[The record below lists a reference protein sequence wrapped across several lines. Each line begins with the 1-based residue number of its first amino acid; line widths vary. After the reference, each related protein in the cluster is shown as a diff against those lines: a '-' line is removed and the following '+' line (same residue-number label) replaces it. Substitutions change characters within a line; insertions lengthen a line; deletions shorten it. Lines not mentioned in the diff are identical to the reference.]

1 MVVVEEFFVSYRD
14 ILKALQDE
22 KISFEEAKYKLIK
35 RKDKKSKQRLNHD
48 RELNRS
54 MKITPKIV
62 NNYGLVLLGGHLF
75 EELRLSE
82 WKAANPNPNEVSI
95 QVKASAISFTDTLCV
110 QGLYP
115 SHYPFVP
122 GFEVSGVIRQ
132 VGEHI
137 TDLHVGDEVIAFTGS
152 SMGGHAAYVTVP
164 QDYVV
169 RKPKDLSF
177 EDACSFPLAFA
188 TVYHSFARGKLS
200 HNDHILIQTATG
212 GCGLMALQLARLK
225 QCVCY
230 GTSSRE
236 DKLALL
242 KQWAL
247 PYVFNYKTC
256 NIDEEIQR
264 VSGHRGVDVVLNMLP
279 GEHIQQGL
287 NSLAKGGR
295 YLELSMHGLLTNE
308 PVSLSSL
315 RFNQSVQTINL
326 LGLLNKGDDGF
337 IGSVLAQ
344 MVSWIESG
352 DLVSTVSRIY
362 PLDQIGE
369 ALRYVSEGEHIG
381 KVVVSHTATEPMDC
395 RQRCIDNVLKQG
407 QMAALT
413 ATGGKSRVWGGT
425 GVNDKPS
432 PAVGIEER
440 LLEGIAVIGLSGQYP
455 KSKTLEQFWQTLAD
469 GVDCISEI
477 PADRWS
483 LEEYYSPIPEGGKT
497 YCKWMGVLEDM
508 DCFDPLFFAIS
519 PREAEVMD
527 PQQRLFLENAW
538 SCIEDAGINPKMLS
552 RSRCGVFV
560 GCGANDYSALMNSS
574 HSTSLELMKELG
586 NNSSI
591 LSARISY
598 FLNLKGPCLA
608 IDTACSSSLV
618 AIAESCNSLVLGT
631 SDLALAGG
639 VLLMPGP
646 SLHIGLSHGE
656 MLSVDGRCFTF
667 DQRANGFVP
676 GEGVGVV
683 LLKRMSDAV
692 RDGDPIRAVI
702 RGWGVNQ
709 DGRSN
714 GITAPSSK
722 AQSALEQEV
731 YQRFNIDPSSI
742 TLVEAH
748 GTGTKLGDPIEVEAL
763 AESFRVYTDKRH
775 YCALGSVK
783 SNIGHLGVGAGIA
796 GVTKVLL
803 SLQHRMLPPTIHC
816 EDVNPQI
823 ALEGSPFYINTE
835 LKPWQSGDSIPRRA
849 GVSSFGFSGT
859 NAHLVL
865 EEYLPHSTGTI
876 ESFAAN
882 HASTVII
889 PLSAKS
895 HNSLY
900 TYAQTL
906 LIFLKRSQVTDAKKI
921 TIDHMECRLLDLAYT
936 LQVGREAM
944 DKRISFIVNTKQAL
958 VEKLNAF
965 LEKEKTIT
973 DCYHYLFDSDK
984 PSTEIFRLDEDD
996 KVLINSW
1003 ISQSQYHKLAEAW
1016 SQGLD
1021 IDWTLLYTHS
1031 STPRRISLPTYPFAR
1046 DRYWLPEK
1054 PRYNAANHP
1063 VSNHQT
1069 TTQNHSRFAIDTD
1082 HDVVAEI
1089 MQKTHQQE
1097 LEQWLLKLLF
1107 VQLQH
1112 MGLFQHRVFETATA
1126 LRQSAGIVDKYDRWW
1141 HECLSVLQ
1149 DAGYLEWKD
1158 DSVAAAQAL
1167 ESESQEAWWS
1177 RWNTEYKH
1185 YQNDPEKKTL
1195 AILIN
1200 DCLQALP
1207 GVLSG
1212 EQLITDIIF
1221 PNGSMEKMEGL
1232 YKNNRIAD
1240 YCNQCVGDLLV
1251 QFIEARLS
1259 RDANAR
1265 IRIIEIGA
1273 GTGGTTAIVLPM
1285 LQAYQDHIDTYCYT
1299 DVSKAFLMHGQE
1311 HYGEQYPYLS
1321 YCLCNIEQDLV
1332 AQGISV
1338 GDYDIAIA
1346 ANVLHAT
1353 RNIHE
1358 TVSHVR
1364 QALAA
1369 NGLLILNEFSQK
1381 SVFSSVIFGLIDGW
1395 ALSEDTGLRIPGSP
1409 GLYPKQW
1416 QAVLE
1421 ASGFGDVEFPL
1432 HDARELGQQIILATN
1447 AHANVASDLATSV
1460 IDHAPKRL
1468 PSAEVSMDERV
1479 SHDAMMKA
1487 SVKQLLVEQL
1497 SQSLKLDMNEIHPD
1511 ESFADYGVDSITGA
1525 SFIQQLNDTLTLT
1538 LKTVCLFDHSSVNR
1552 LTAYLLSDYGDD
1564 IAQWLATAPALV
1576 DHPQSVVSQ
1585 VLPERSPAST
1595 QAKPLPS
1602 VPPSLSMESP
1612 VQQESIAIIGMSGRF
1627 AASENLEAFWQQLA
1641 QGVDLVEPA
1650 SRWGPQAETYYG
1662 SFLKDMD
1669 QFDPLFFNL
1678 SGVEASYMDPQQR
1691 CFLEESWNALENAG
1705 YVGDGIEGKRCGI
1718 YAGCVS
1724 GDYAQLLGDQPP
1736 PQAFWGNASSIIPAR
1751 IAYYLN
1757 LQGPA
1762 TAVDT
1767 ACSSSL
1773 VAVHLACQ
1781 ALHLDEMEMALAGGV
1796 SLYPTPSLYESLRG
1810 ADMLS
1815 SRGRCHSFDACAD
1828 GIVIGEGVGVVV
1840 LKRLSAAL
1848 ADGDHIHG
1856 VIRGSGINQDGRS
1869 NGITAPS
1876 AQSQERLERWVY
1888 DRFDVNPEHIQMVE
1902 AHGTGTVLGD
1912 PIECEAL
1919 TRAFRHYTDKEQYCA
1934 IGSVKTNMG
1943 HGTMVA
1949 GMAGLFKVVLSMQHR
1964 QIPPSLH
1971 FTQGN
1976 PNIDFD
1982 RSPFYVNTE
1991 LRDWSVGEGETRC
2004 ATVSA
2009 FGFSGTNA
2017 HAVIEEAPP
2026 VVRQHEEQPGYLVV
2040 LSAHSDDQ
2048 LRQQVENLCGYCE
2061 HHPELDVGNLSY
2073 TLLLGRQHWSH
2084 RLAGVACDLE
2094 DLRRSLDQW
2103 LGQGKAPRVYV
2114 SALAEGEPRLQVSL
2128 QHVGNECI
2136 RACSESC
2143 SANHYVDALSTVGD
2157 LYVQGYPL
2165 EYGVLFAQG
2174 YGRIPLPTYP
2184 FARQR
2189 CWVPQTISHSTVDA
2203 ISQHAFLHPLLHRN
2217 TSDFSCQ
2224 RFSSTFNGSEF
2235 FLTDHLILGKKILP
2249 GAAYFEMVRE
2259 AIKQACGFLDNSEV
2273 VIQLNDIVWTKVI
2286 AVDDDIKEV
2295 HIDLFVENG
2304 SESCLT
2310 HEFDRQN
2317 ISLNYEVYT
2326 QNSEG
2331 NGRQNKKIIH
2341 NHGMVT
2347 LSSLNTTEVVDL
2359 DELRSHINQASLNA
2373 EQCYL
2378 AFESIG
2384 VQYGDRHRCIDTV
2397 YIGEHQV
2404 LAKLSMPEIAGDL
2417 DKCFVLHPGMVDSAL
2432 QATLGI
2438 TSDIN
2443 DIMLADRQADYI
2455 LTPKSTLP
2463 FALEKLEIIG
2473 KCTDSMWVWIRNSLS
2488 TDQKSPRSAVND
2500 IQHLDIDLLDAQGK
2514 VCVRMRGF
2522 LSRVLPN
2529 NVNSLAEE
2537 PFTALNNSSTL
2548 LFHPVWRSQTLSS
2561 GNNLPND
2568 ARHLVLLYDL
2578 NMTNVEI
2585 EDVEFIDLH
2594 SKHLD
2599 LQDRYCDIALQVFEI
2614 VKDVMI
2620 DKSVQPVLIQLLVPN
2635 DGEQGVFTSLLALLK
2650 VARSENPKVITQL
2663 IQVQSPQTSQNL
2675 LRIITENSHD
2685 ITHAEIRYHLD
2696 QRECLV
2702 WEAVPNL
2709 QKPYST
2715 PWKSNSVYLITGGTG
2730 GIASQFV
2737 KAIAVSTTKSVLILV
2752 GRSPLNDEKKSYLLE
2767 LESLGTIIKY
2777 YQTDVSQQDQVKA
2790 LIKEIV
2796 QQYGQLNGVLHCA
2809 GIVNDNFILKK
2820 TSTEYKEVLL
2830 SKVSG
2835 TVNLDQAT
2843 QSIELDFFILFS
2855 SISAV
2860 FGNAGQ
2866 SDYST
2871 ANKFMDEFARYRN
2884 ALVNRKERYG
2894 LTLSINWPYWREGGM
2909 SIEENF
2915 ENIMQ
2920 ENTGMSALETSQGI
2934 EVLQRAWQLQY
2945 TQLLV
2950 MVGEMKRME
2959 SFLHKQ
2965 GFEQIPVV
2973 SADTVSENKTS
2984 TIENLSA
2991 DVDTLPFIEVQAYN
3005 MEQKTLDYLKNVFA
3019 TTTQIPE
3026 KNIYVHETLDKY
3038 GVDSLLVMKMT
3049 NQLEKV
3055 FGKLSKTLFFEY
3067 QTIRELGDYFLKFH
3081 DEKLREFFQ
3090 IDSKLS
3096 MLNNHGEIEVQKK
3109 GDEPSVGDRYKSAD
3123 ACLSRFISPVSAVN
3137 HQQKNV
3143 NNVPISSA
3151 VMDIAIIGLSGRYP
3165 QAENMEEYWE
3175 NLCQGKDCITEI
3187 PKERWDWQDYYTD
3200 DPYQPGG
3207 HRSKWGG
3214 FIRDVDKFDPL
3225 FFNIS
3230 PSEVELTDPQER
3242 LFLESAWAALEDAGY
3257 CRDYLQML
3265 SSRTKSS
3272 FSSGDVGVYVGV
3284 MSSEYQLFAFEQNLR
3299 GHPISSVGSYASIA
3313 NRVSYVLDLH
3323 GPSMTVDTMCS
3334 SSLTTLHL
3342 ACQDLKLGR
3351 TDLGIVGGVN
3361 ITIHPNKYQ
3370 ALSHAQ
3376 IISTSGRCQSFG
3388 EQGQGYIPGEGVGAI
3403 ILKRLVDAERDG
3415 DHIYGVVKGSAVN
3428 HGGKTNGYNVPNPNA
3443 QQQVVSRA
3451 LREAA
3456 VNPHHV
3462 TYIEAHGTG
3471 TQLGDPIEIT
3481 GLNKAFNSLTN
3492 ELGLSAVAKQSCLI
3506 GSVKSNIGHCESAA
3520 GVAAISKVLLQM
3532 QHGQI
3537 VPSLHSKALNPNI
3550 DFTVTPFVV
3559 NQGLLD
3565 WKRLEVEG
3573 KRVPRIAGI
3582 SSFGAGGSN
3591 AHVVI
3596 EEYVASNEKQE
3607 DFQGKV
3613 IIPLS
3618 AKTSDQLQE
3627 IVDRL
3632 LKFIE
3637 KNEQKGREI
3646 RLIDLAYTLQLGR
3659 EVMEERLA
3667 LIVESI
3673 PMLKENLARFKYS
3686 ENDAQFFDTI
3696 KDIYRGR
3703 TRPGA
3708 LDFAIFSEDEDMAN
3722 TLDIW
3727 IQKGKYFKLAELWV
3741 KGVTIDWNKW
3751 YNALL
3756 TQNKY
3761 LKPRR
3766 ISLPT
3771 YPFSRDR
3778 YWIPSAFPQQT
3789 FSTVIEADANQT
3801 LNELLCFEEKW
3812 QVQSE
3817 LHDSVADQSHVINTL
3832 ICFLTEKEHQ
3842 KALQQSISFHSPKTR
3857 LIFISQAQA
3866 YEQYS
3871 SDHYAVNPEI
3881 GKTYQQAFQHIV
3893 KSIHKSDVT
3902 DIMYLW
3908 ALEDERWITSPLPI
3922 VYLLKS
3928 IEVSL
3933 LKPEKLLFVGEFK
3946 TSLQRCY
3953 LESWLGFERS
3963 LGLVLPDIEVAVL
3976 LEAVEGTQSHTVTKQ
3991 MDLWIEKLW
4000 SSLKAQKVHS
4010 SLYQNGRRYFLKT
4023 QPLQLVMNQSIQCL
4037 QGTLLITGGCGGLG
4051 FVFADYFSKTY
4062 KINLILVG
4070 RSDLDKEKQS
4080 QIQALEKSGSRVA
4093 YVQTDICDEKN
4104 LQLELDIAQK
4114 YCGPI
4119 QGVIHAAGIIDQKTI
4134 FEKSPEN
4141 FQAVLAPKIQGTLI
4155 LDNVLSAQSLDFIC
4169 YFSSSSALLGDAGS
4183 CDYAMANRFLMAHA
4197 QYRNTLVSEGK
4208 RKGKTLVIHW
4218 PAWNVK
4224 GMGLNGLDENVKT
4237 EFYLKSSG
4245 QRLLDI
4251 KEGCEL
4257 LNTLLAQDYSQCLIL
4272 AGRKNRIYQFLG
4284 LTQDVSTSQV
4294 SQGQEVMNLQQDLDS
4309 NKRAEI
4315 EDLSVEECII
4325 LDLKTLITEQLKI
4338 PSAHLD
4344 VESNLADFGFDS
4356 VSLANFS
4363 RALSIHYHFNITP
4376 SVFFGYPTI
4385 ERLSRYFLKEHTA
4398 LMEAFYQQKKTSNSN
4413 NTLSVIVPHVKE
4425 KPTTDLISSNASP
4438 SIADPLPPQAI
4449 ESIDEPIA
4457 IIGMSGRFPEARTV
4471 EAMWEILSEGKSAV
4485 QEIPIERFN
4494 WHEYY
4499 EHPSDDVRK
4508 TNSKW
4513 SACIPGIKEFD
4524 PQFFEISPREAKKLD
4539 PLQRHLLQESW
4550 NALENAAYGKLHI
4563 DNKTMGTFIG
4573 VEEGYYKN
4581 LLNEDEATLNHNAI
4595 LASRLAYFLD
4605 FNGPTMAIN
4614 TACSSGL
4621 VALHQ
4626 ACLSLRQQECDT
4638 AIVAAANL
4646 IFTPQVYVGMTQAGM
4661 LSPDGKCYT
4670 FDQRAN
4676 GIVPGEAVVAIVLKR
4691 LSRAEADGDP
4701 IYASIRGTGIN
4712 YDGKTNGITAPS
4724 GTAQTRLLK
4733 NVYKRAQ
4740 VNVEDI
4746 SYIVTHGTGTKLGD
4760 LIEVNALYDA
4770 FKSET
4775 RKQGYCALTSAKTNF
4790 GHTFA
4795 ASGLLS
4801 LVNLVQ
4807 AFQHDQIP
4815 ASLYCEKEN
4824 DYIQWSS
4831 SPFYVNKHNK
4841 PWPRQS
4847 GKPRLGAVSAF
4858 GMSGT
4863 NAHIVLQEYP
4873 DEVKNVSYKAPYFLL
4888 VLSAKTEI
4896 ALQERLSSL
4905 LGALQYEPIKKQAMA
4920 RIACTLQ
4927 TGRYHFQYRCA
4938 LVVKDRDEAIS
4949 CLQQVSGSENPAHY
4963 LTGKVVRGLS
4973 KEKESDEYIQDLL
4986 QQTSLLKGNPKQY
4999 QEVLLTLANLYCKG
5013 YDIHWQSL
5021 YQTLPKRLHLPVYP
5035 FSRSHYWVNEDHQ
5048 RHSSISQIKT
5058 ETLREKKELL
5068 MLPDYIQRPD
5078 EVNTSVSLLDAS
5090 QAWSAINTNAEHNSL
5105 SSVLNKNDPLNDL
5118 KSALSTRV
5126 DGMIP
5131 TLNRTGVMTENL
5143 NNYSQAFIDYVGKN
5157 KGEVLDLGCAYG
5169 IATIKALEQGAQVL
5183 AVDMEKQHLDILS
5196 DRVRDEIKN
5205 RLSTQVGILPDIG
5218 FEEERFSAIH
5228 ASRVLHFLTP
5238 QEIQQILGKM
5248 YRWLKPGGKL
5258 YLVTDSPY
5266 MGYWSSKAQDYE
5278 NRKDAGDLWPGYIE
5292 DVNACFDK
5300 ETVAGAPSA
5309 INPLDPDILQRECKA
5324 AGFYVEKSE
5333 FFTGI
5338 EFARATDSESMG
5350 KEHVGVVAYKGPTV
5364 SSSEKEIEISLPEI
5378 KKDISLQKI
5387 RSLLRESLAL
5397 ELDLDADELDES
5409 ISFTELGLDSINGV
5423 IWIRKINSHYELSIT
5438 VSKVYDYPNII
5449 ELAEFL
5455 KQKIEQKNDIQNLS
5469 SSSYFS
5475 EDNQEVAL
5483 SLKEILKKVEGNT
5496 LSIDKAEKL
5505 FEQFSLK

>member
-1 MVVVEEFFVSYRD
+1 MKAKAIFQGLKSNEISIEQAEKMLLSLDTESKHGHPESKLSD
-14 ILKALQDE
+14 I
-22 KISFEEAKYKLIK
+22 
-35 RKDKKSKQRLNHD
+35 KSDLHD
-48 RELNRS
+48 D
-54 MKITPKIV
+54 
-62 NNYGLVLLGGHLF
+62 YALVLLGGHLF

-82 WKAANPNPNEVSI
+82 WKVANPNPNEVSI

-264 VSGHRGVDVVLNMLP
+264 VSGHQGVDVVLNMLP

-369 ALRYVSEGEHIG
+369 ALRYVSAGEHIG

-560 GCGANDYSALMNSS
+560 GSITSDYKDLVDDNS
-574 HSTSLELMKELG
+574 LG
-586 NNSSI
+586 GEGMSVGTGSSPSI

-763 AESFRVYTDKRH
+763 TESFRVYTDKRH

-835 LKPWQSGDSIPRRA
+835 LKPWQSGDGIPRRA
-849 GVSSFGFSGT
+849 CVSSFGVSGT

-865 EEYLPHSTGTI
+865 EEYTHRVTSPLQNTILPQNGLFI
-876 ESFAAN
+876 
-882 HASTVII
+882 V
-889 PLSAKS
+889 PLSAK
-895 HNSLY
+895 NDECLN
-900 TYAQTL
+900 ACVERL
-906 LIFLKRSQVTDAKKI
+906 LFFLKSRQSDTYI
-921 TIDHMECRLLDLAYT
+921 LLDLAYT
-936 LQVGREAM
+936 LQVSREAM
-944 DKRISFIVNTKQAL
+944 TKRVAFVVKTTIEL
-958 VEKLNAF
+958 MEKLNAF
-965 LEKEKTIT
+965 IEKRNTIKASNIKGCYYSSTKTSSPLDNESTDHSPELWINKGSYDKLANAWCQGLYFDWNKLYNNAIKPRRIHLPTYAFARDRCWLPEKILRKRKNKNSSNTVEKLSPISTLHPLLHKNTSDWYGQKFTSIFNGEEFFLRDHVVQGKKILPGVTYLEMTRAAVQQSIGLCEDKKISIQLNNVIWKSPIEIGFNQQEVNIRFYRDKQIPIRESIDEQITYEIYTGPADPSDLKTSVRCQGVATFSFCDKYSAINIEKSLDIPHLKSQLSQESLDIKQCYEHFKQTGMYYGLSHQAIDALYIGDYQVLAKLSLPECVKDTQTQFVLHPSLMDSALQASIGLSTVIDINETDQPTPTFTSALPFALENIDIIKECTASMWAWVRNSKVYIDTSKIRKLDIDLCDEQGNISVSMKGLSCRIFNENAQPSEYSSTVVKDKESRLEHPLIHIIKNENKYPVEKAHYISCFTGNELFLLDHGHVLPGVIYLEMICAAAKIFTNQDVIIIKNIVWNKPIKIESDREVSIYLNKSNDCYEYQITTLNSVQGDVLHSQGKVLVGSRSNIKTPSDLKIEDIQSRCTVSIEAEKCDELISRNDQGPSILSIENLCHNDCQMLARLKIPSSFEKENKQYLLCPSLMHGAVLSTVALSLIQEGKKRGVLFPYSMKSMHIYAELSEVDYAYVRKSKVEHAKKYDIDLISAEGKVIVSIKELTLLSLKNKLEKNVIHASVKWQEHPLPDKKIDASIYSPIVILADKDPNLKVLLNQIWPNTHIKTLLPFDENNYQSIEENFIYIIGELKNIFKNKLNKKQSFFILIKENNESYRHSAFAGLLATANEENTKFRGKVIHYPCNGDSQWNSYFVNSLQREALSFDSHSEVRYSISGTREVKTVFEVDLKPNNKDMKYLKQGDVVWITGGMGSLGQIFAKEFVRMGITVILSGRSEMSEENCNILEDIKDQGTEVVYKKCDVCNKESVKNLLSYISEKYNRLNGIIHAAGIIHDATLKKSDEQKIRKVLEVKISGILAIEEASENIDLDFMVLFSSLAAFGNPGQASYAGANAFLDGFTEYRQQLYEQGKCLTKTFCLNWPLWKEGGMSVDEHSETLMRHNSGMVPMDTQVGLDTLKWTLSGEYSQILSAQGNLEKIREILFSPLPIIDDVANEKKKKVELGGKVKSDVDLGVIKQKITEVISNLQKINIEKIECDIELSEYGFDSVSFTEFANILNKEYRLELMPTLFFEHPTIASISHFLLEKYPDNFLEQAKPPENIYDLDSIKPLKEKSTPDTFFDDIKRIPTTPLSISST
-973 DCYHYLFDSDK
+973 DEKANDRNSKENEPIAVIGMSGRFPKSADLNELWEHLHCNRDLVSEVPDDRWDWRDFYGDPQQESGKTKVKCGGFMDDIDCFDPLFFGISPIEAESMDPQLRVLLETVWACIEDAGYRASYLSGSQTAVFVGVSAEDYKELCHKTEWEKGIRVSSMLFHSAIPNRISYILNLHGPSEPIDTACSSSLVAIHRAIESIRQGSAEMALVAGVNIIASPSLTISGDQSGMLSEDGRCKTFDETANGYGRGEGVGVVFLKPLSKALADKDQIHGLIIGSAENHGGKATSPTAPNPLAQQALLKAAYQKSNLDHRTVTYIEAHGTGTELGDPIEINALKSTFADLDKSCGYADFKKDHCALGSIKSNIGHLESAAGISGILKVLLMMKHKKIPGNVHLNNQNPYLQLQDSPFYLSKDTHDWKSVLDEYQNPIPRRAGVNSFGIGGSNAHIILEEYHTEDIVRDDVYAKENTLAIIPLSAKKSQYLYKIASRLLRFIQINTLYPCDLFDLAYTCQVGREVMDKRLVFVVKSIQELEDKLKKFIAYSDANSQNK
-984 PSTEIFRLDEDD
+984 EQQRGFDFYQTAENSNSDHLTFLWDDEDT
-996 KVLINSW
+996 VTLL
-1003 ISQSQYHKLAEAW
+1003 SQWVNKGKYHKLAEAW

-1021 IDWTLLYTHS
+1021 IDWMLLYTHS
-1031 STPRRISLPTYPFAR
+1031 TPPRRISLPTYPFAR

-1082 HDVVAEI
+1082 HDVIAEI
-1089 MQKTHQQE
+1089 MQKTNQQE

-1158 DSVAAAQAL
+1158 DSVAVAQAL

-1207 GVLSG
+1207 EVLSG

-1321 YCLCNIEQDLV
+1321 YRLCNIEQDLV
-1332 AQGISV
+1332 AQGITA

-1468 PSAEVSMDERV
+1468 PSAEVRVERDDHVIDEGV

-1511 ESFADYGVDSITGA
+1511 ASFADYGVDSITGA

-1724 GDYAQLLGDQPP
+1724 GDYAQLFGDQPP

-2048 LRQQVENLCGYCE
+2048 LRQQVENLWGYCE

-2084 RLAGVACDLE
+2084 RLACVACDLE

-2128 QHVGNECI
+2128 QHFGNDCI

-2143 SANHYVDALSTVGD
+2143 SVHHYVDALSTVGD

-2165 EYGVLFAQG
+2165 EYGALFAQG

-2189 CWVPQTISHSTVDA
+2189 CWVI
-2203 ISQHAFLHPLLHRN
+2203 
-2217 TSDFSCQ
+2217 
-2224 RFSSTFNGSEF
+2224 E
-2235 FLTDHLILGKKILP
+2235 
-2249 GAAYFEMVRE
+2249 
-2259 AIKQACGFLDNSEV
+2259 
-2273 VIQLNDIVWTKVI
+2273 
-2286 AVDDDIKEV
+2286 KEV
-2295 HIDLFVENG
+2295 ASKRDQQTVSTQAVHREPPVK
-2304 SESCLT
+2304 LT
-2310 HEFDRQN
+2310 HEP
-2317 ISLNYEVYT
+2317 T
-2326 QNSEG
+2326 
-2331 NGRQNKKIIH
+2331 
-2341 NHGMVT
+2341 
-2347 LSSLNTTEVVDL
+2347 
-2359 DELRSHINQASLNA
+2359 
-2373 EQCYL
+2373 
-2378 AFESIG
+2378 
-2384 VQYGDRHRCIDTV
+2384 
-2397 YIGEHQV
+2397 
-2404 LAKLSMPEIAGDL
+2404 
-2417 DKCFVLHPGMVDSAL
+2417 
-2432 QATLGI
+2432 
-2438 TSDIN
+2438 
-2443 DIMLADRQADYI
+2443 
-2455 LTPKSTLP
+2455 
-2463 FALEKLEIIG
+2463 
-2473 KCTDSMWVWIRNSLS
+2473 
-2488 TDQKSPRSAVND
+2488 
-2500 IQHLDIDLLDAQGK
+2500 
-2514 VCVRMRGF
+2514 
-2522 LSRVLPN
+2522 
-2529 NVNSLAEE
+2529 
-2537 PFTALNNSSTL
+2537 TL
-2548 LFHPVWRSQTLSS
+2548 LCQPVWHLQEA
-2561 GNNLPND
+2561 PD
-2568 ARHLVLLYDL
+2568 EARLEDSNTDRLIILCEMNTADL
-2578 NMTNVEI
+2578 QINTIKNIPV
-2585 EDVEFIDLH
+2585 VHLH
-2594 SKHLD
+2594 STESQVSTH
-2599 LQDRYCDIALQVFEI
+2599 YCDIAAQAFATIKALLKQKTNTQTLIQILVYTQEKQQMLGGLLSLLKTAQIENPKISGQLIELDREVTLEALIKILEVNRNTQIVSRIRYEAGQRKIEKWKEVTEI
-2614 VKDVMI
+2614 NTLKKVPWKNGGIYLMSGGAGGIALSCAKVMAQQI
-2620 DKSVQPVLIQLLVPN
+2620 REPVLILTGRSALT
-2635 DGEQGVFTSLLALLK
+2635 ESKRTYLKELTSLGAK
-2650 VARSENPKVITQL
+2650 VLYRQMDVS
-2663 IQVQSPQTSQNL
+2663 
-2675 LRIITENSHD
+2675 
-2685 ITHAEIRYHLD
+2685 
-2696 QRECLV
+2696 
-2702 WEAVPNL
+2702 
-2709 QKPYST
+2709 
-2715 PWKSNSVYLITGGTG
+2715 KSNEV
-2730 GIASQFV
+2730 
-2737 KAIAVSTTKSVLILV
+2737 
-2752 GRSPLNDEKKSYLLE
+2752 
-2767 LESLGTIIKY
+2767 ESL
-2777 YQTDVSQQDQVKA
+2777 VKHVV
-2790 LIKEIV
+2790 KE
-2796 QQYGQLNGVLHCA
+2796 YGRLNGILHMA
-2809 GIVNDNFILKK
+2809 GIIQDNFILMK
-2820 TSTEYKEVLL
+2820 TVEEFKSTL
-2830 SKVSG
+2830 SPKVTG

-2843 QSIELDFFILFS
+2843 KNINLDFFILFS
-2855 SISAV
+2855 SISSV
-2860 FGNAGQ
+2860 YGNMGQ
-2866 SDYST
+2866 SDYAT
-2871 ANKFMDEFARYRN
+2871 ANAFMDEFSEYRN
-2884 ALVNRKERYG
+2884 TLVSYKERSG
-2894 LTLSINWPYWREGGM
+2894 KTVSINWPYWQEGGM
-2909 SIEENF
+2909 RLSLDRENQLKNDVGLVALTTEHAIAALHQSLSLPASQVLIMF
-2915 ENIMQ
+2915 GYREKIRQSFWNENPQ
-2920 ENTGMSALETSQGI
+2920 ENQATDDTVNPQLNNISLQDQ
-2934 EVLQRAWQLQY
+2934 VLQKFKE
-2945 TQLLV
+2945 LLSEHIQV
-2950 MVGEMKRME
+2950 PAERLGSQQKFE
-2959 SFLHKQ
+2959 SF
-2965 GFEQIPVV
+2965 GI
-2973 SADTVSENKTS
+2973 
-2984 TIENLSA
+2984 
-2991 DVDTLPFIEVQAYN
+2991 
-3005 MEQKTLDYLKNVFA
+3005 
-3019 TTTQIPE
+3019 
-3026 KNIYVHETLDKY
+3026 
-3038 GVDSLLVMKMT
+3038 DSLII
-3049 NQLEKV
+3049 NQLNKDLSLV
-3055 FGKLSKTLFFEY
+3055 FGEISKTLFYEY
-3067 QTIRELGDYFLKFH
+3067 RTLIELVDYLIA
-3081 DEKLREFFQ
+3081 EYPEQ
-3090 IDSKLS
+3090 SKHWLGQPQESPSSDQLLS
-3096 MLNNHGEIEVQKK
+3096 LE
-3109 GDEPSVGDRYKSAD
+3109 
-3123 ACLSRFISPVSAVN
+3123 LSGKT
-3137 HQQKNV
+3137 QQKTTEDV
-3143 NNVPISSA
+3143 NIVHPIKKSEQEAMAVIGMSA
-3151 VMDIAIIGLSGRYP
+3151 CYP
-3165 QAENMEEYWE
+3165 SAKNLDQYWE
-3175 NLCQGKDCITEI
+3175 NLKCGKNCITEI
-3187 PKERWDWQDYYTD
+3187 PDDRWSIDEFFCPDVEEALSQGKSY
-3200 DPYQPGG
+3200 
-3207 HRSKWGG
+3207 SKWGG
-3214 FIRDVDKFDPL
+3214 FLEDFAAFDPL
-3225 FFNIS
+3225 FFNLS
-3230 PSEVELTDPQER
+3230 PRDAMRIDPQER
-3242 LFLESAWAALEDAGY
+3242 IFLQECWRAFEDAGY
-3257 CRDYLQML
+3257 VCSRL
-3265 SSRTKSS
+3265 SPELRHKT
-3272 FSSGDVGVYVGV
+3272 GVYGA
-3284 MSSEYQLFAFEQNLR
+3284 MTKINPNTSFASL
-3299 GHPISSVGSYASIA
+3299 V
-3313 NRVSYVLDLH
+3313 NRVSYIMDLH
-3323 GPSMTVDTMCS
+3323 GPSVPVDSMCS
-3334 SSLTTLHL
+3334 S
-3342 ACQDLKLGR
+3342 A
-3351 TDLGIVGGVN
+3351 
-3361 ITIHPNKYQ
+3361 
-3370 ALSHAQ
+3370 
-3376 IISTSGRCQSFG
+3376 
-3388 EQGQGYIPGEGVGAI
+3388 
-3403 ILKRLVDAERDG
+3403 
-3415 DHIYGVVKGSAVN
+3415 
-3428 HGGKTNGYNVPNPNA
+3428 
-3443 QQQVVSRA
+3443 
-3451 LREAA
+3451 
-3456 VNPHHV
+3456 
-3462 TYIEAHGTG
+3462 
-3471 TQLGDPIEIT
+3471 
-3481 GLNKAFNSLTN
+3481 
-3492 ELGLSAVAKQSCLI
+3492 
-3506 GSVKSNIGHCESAA
+3506 
-3520 GVAAISKVLLQM
+3520 
-3532 QHGQI
+3532 
-3537 VPSLHSKALNPNI
+3537 
-3550 DFTVTPFVV
+3550 
-3559 NQGLLD
+3559 
-3565 WKRLEVEG
+3565 
-3573 KRVPRIAGI
+3573 
-3582 SSFGAGGSN
+3582 
-3591 AHVVI
+3591 
-3596 EEYVASNEKQE
+3596 
-3607 DFQGKV
+3607 
-3613 IIPLS
+3613 
-3618 AKTSDQLQE
+3618 
-3627 IVDRL
+3627 
-3632 LKFIE
+3632 
-3637 KNEQKGREI
+3637 
-3646 RLIDLAYTLQLGR
+3646 
-3659 EVMEERLA
+3659 
-3667 LIVESI
+3667 
-3673 PMLKENLARFKYS
+3673 
-3686 ENDAQFFDTI
+3686 
-3696 KDIYRGR
+3696 
-3703 TRPGA
+3703 
-3708 LDFAIFSEDEDMAN
+3708 
-3722 TLDIW
+3722 
-3727 IQKGKYFKLAELWV
+3727 
-3741 KGVTIDWNKW
+3741 
-3751 YNALL
+3751 
-3756 TQNKY
+3756 
-3761 LKPRR
+3761 
-3766 ISLPT
+3766 
-3771 YPFSRDR
+3771 
-3778 YWIPSAFPQQT
+3778 
-3789 FSTVIEADANQT
+3789 
-3801 LNELLCFEEKW
+3801 
-3812 QVQSE
+3812 
-3817 LHDSVADQSHVINTL
+3817 
-3832 ICFLTEKEHQ
+3832 
-3842 KALQQSISFHSPKTR
+3842 
-3857 LIFISQAQA
+3857 
-3866 YEQYS
+3866 
-3871 SDHYAVNPEI
+3871 
-3881 GKTYQQAFQHIV
+3881 
-3893 KSIHKSDVT
+3893 
-3902 DIMYLW
+3902 
-3908 ALEDERWITSPLPI
+3908 
-3922 VYLLKS
+3922 
-3928 IEVSL
+3928 
-3933 LKPEKLLFVGEFK
+3933 
-3946 TSLQRCY
+3946 
-3953 LESWLGFERS
+3953 
-3963 LGLVLPDIEVAVL
+3963 
-3976 LEAVEGTQSHTVTKQ
+3976 
-3991 MDLWIEKLW
+3991 
-4000 SSLKAQKVHS
+4000 
-4010 SLYQNGRRYFLKT
+4010 
-4023 QPLQLVMNQSIQCL
+4023 
-4037 QGTLLITGGCGGLG
+4037 
-4051 FVFADYFSKTY
+4051 
-4062 KINLILVG
+4062 
-4070 RSDLDKEKQS
+4070 
-4080 QIQALEKSGSRVA
+4080 
-4093 YVQTDICDEKN
+4093 
-4104 LQLELDIAQK
+4104 
-4114 YCGPI
+4114 
-4119 QGVIHAAGIIDQKTI
+4119 
-4134 FEKSPEN
+4134 
-4141 FQAVLAPKIQGTLI
+4141 
-4155 LDNVLSAQSLDFIC
+4155 
-4169 YFSSSSALLGDAGS
+4169 
-4183 CDYAMANRFLMAHA
+4183 
-4197 QYRNTLVSEGK
+4197 
-4208 RKGKTLVIHW
+4208 
-4218 PAWNVK
+4218 
-4224 GMGLNGLDENVKT
+4224 
-4237 EFYLKSSG
+4237 
-4245 QRLLDI
+4245 
-4251 KEGCEL
+4251 
-4257 LNTLLAQDYSQCLIL
+4257 
-4272 AGRKNRIYQFLG
+4272 
-4284 LTQDVSTSQV
+4284 
-4294 SQGQEVMNLQQDLDS
+4294 
-4309 NKRAEI
+4309 
-4315 EDLSVEECII
+4315 
-4325 LDLKTLITEQLKI
+4325 
-4338 PSAHLD
+4338 
-4344 VESNLADFGFDS
+4344 
-4356 VSLANFS
+4356 
-4363 RALSIHYHFNITP
+4363 
-4376 SVFFGYPTI
+4376 
-4385 ERLSRYFLKEHTA
+4385 
-4398 LMEAFYQQKKTSNSN
+4398 
-4413 NTLSVIVPHVKE
+4413 
-4425 KPTTDLISSNASP
+4425 
-4438 SIADPLPPQAI
+4438 
-4449 ESIDEPIA
+4449 
-4457 IIGMSGRFPEARTV
+4457 
-4471 EAMWEILSEGKSAV
+4471 
-4485 QEIPIERFN
+4485 
-4494 WHEYY
+4494 
-4499 EHPSDDVRK
+4499 
-4508 TNSKW
+4508 
-4513 SACIPGIKEFD
+4513 
-4524 PQFFEISPREAKKLD
+4524 
-4539 PLQRHLLQESW
+4539 
-4550 NALENAAYGKLHI
+4550 
-4563 DNKTMGTFIG
+4563 
-4573 VEEGYYKN
+4573 
-4581 LLNEDEATLNHNAI
+4581 
-4595 LASRLAYFLD
+4595 
-4605 FNGPTMAIN
+4605 
-4614 TACSSGL
+4614 L

-4626 ACLSLRQQECDT
+4626 ACESLRQGTIDMALVGAVNLYLHQDIYLGMCQAKVISDSATPAVFGCDGKGFT
-4638 AIVAAANL
+4638 PSEGVGAVVIKRLSDAEKDNDRVLAVIRGSAVNHSGRTNHYGVPCPRQQAAVIHEAIDNANVDPRSIAYIESAANGSEMGDAIEMSAL
-4646 IFTPQVYVGMTQAGM
+4646 TKVFQTHR
-4661 LSPDGKCYT
+4661 DNGKAQYSI
-4670 FDQRAN
+4670 
-4676 GIVPGEAVVAIVLKR
+4676 GSLKSILGHGEAVSGMAQFMKVVLQLRNKTLCPTPDPQQKNPNIHFENLPFELQTELDEWR
-4691 LSRAEADGDP
+4691 QLTIADKKIPRRA
-4701 IYASIRGTGIN
+4701 
-4712 YDGKTNGITAPS
+4712 GITA
-4724 GTAQTRLLK
+4724 
-4733 NVYKRAQ
+4733 
-4740 VNVEDI
+4740 
-4746 SYIVTHGTGTKLGD
+4746 LGAGG
-4760 LIEVNALYDA
+4760 VNAHMIVEEYQEA
-4770 FKSET
+4770 V
-4775 RKQGYCALTSAKTNF
+4775 TSMPKLKA
-4790 GHTFA
+4790 
-4795 ASGLLS
+4795 
-4801 LVNLVQ
+4801 
-4807 AFQHDQIP
+4807 
-4815 ASLYCEKEN
+4815 
-4824 DYIQWSS
+4824 
-4831 SPFYVNKHNK
+4831 
-4841 PWPRQS
+4841 
-4847 GKPRLGAVSAF
+4847 AVSP
-4858 GMSGT
+4858 
-4863 NAHIVLQEYP
+4863 IV
-4873 DEVKNVSYKAPYFLL
+4873 F
-4888 VLSAKTEI
+4888 VLSAKTQPVFNDYLNI
-4896 ALQERLSSL
+4896 WVDYLNNNTDIHLNNLAYSLQCGRE
-4905 LGALQYEPIKKQAMA
+4905 AMKY
-4920 RIACTLQ
+4920 RFACVIDS
-4927 TGRYHFQYRCA
+4927 H
-4938 LVVKDRDEAIS
+4938 
-4949 CLQQVSGSENPAHY
+4949 
-4963 LTGKVVRGLS
+4963 KV
-4973 KEKESDEYIQDLL
+4973 LL
-4986 QQTSLLKGNPKQY
+4986 QSLHAAVKNSDSPNSYRGIVNQLDHSFINVDENKQVE
-4999 QEVLLTLANLYCKG
+4999 QGLIENDLTQLAKLWVAGRDIEWQRLYK
-5013 YDIHWQSL
+5013 DSSIVHLTQ
-5021 YQTLPKRLHLPVYP
+5021 LPTYP
-5035 FSRSHYWVNEDHQ
+5035 FSQKVYWENYARKKMTDHIVNGGCTMVSDIDDELIESTQSLNTDATSFIPLDLNFIEEKNETDIYHIESYDDSYDDLKDNDSNMSEMSDDI
-5048 RHSSISQIKT
+5048 RLITDEVDGIEHDDDIAISQRIRTILDK
-5058 ETLREKKELL
+5058 LL
-5068 MLPDYIQRPD
+5068 YLDDDD
-5078 EVNTSVSLLDAS
+5078 EIDEITNFVDIGITSMNLVEFIS
-5090 QAWSAINTNAEHNSL
+5090 Q
-5105 SSVLNKNDPLNDL
+5105 
-5118 KSALSTRV
+5118 
-5126 DGMIP
+5126 
-5131 TLNRTGVMTENL
+5131 LNREF
-5143 NNYSQAFIDYVGKN
+5143 S
-5157 KGEVLDLGCAYG
+5157 LD
-5169 IATIKALEQGAQVL
+5169 
-5183 AVDMEKQHLDILS
+5183 M
-5196 DRVRDEIKN
+5196 
-5205 RLSTQVGILPDIG
+5205 
-5218 FEEERFSAIH
+5218 
-5228 ASRVLHFLTP
+5228 
-5238 QEIQQILGKM
+5238 
-5248 YRWLKPGGKL
+5248 
-5258 YLVTDSPY
+5258 
-5266 MGYWSSKAQDYE
+5266 
-5278 NRKDAGDLWPGYIE
+5278 
-5292 DVNACFDK
+5292 K
-5300 ETVAGAPSA
+5300 ETV
-5309 INPLDPDILQRECKA
+5309 L
-5324 AGFYVEKSE
+5324 F
-5333 FFTGI
+5333 
-5338 EFARATDSESMG
+5338 
-5350 KEHVGVVAYKGPTV
+5350 
-5364 SSSEKEIEISLPEI
+5364 
-5378 KKDISLQKI
+5378 
-5387 RSLLRESLAL
+5387 
-5397 ELDLDADELDES
+5397 
-5409 ISFTELGLDSINGV
+5409 
-5423 IWIRKINSHYELSIT
+5423 
-5438 VSKVYDYPNII
+5438 DYPNI
-5449 ELAEFL
+5449 
-5455 KQKIEQKNDIQNLS
+5455 
-5469 SSSYFS
+5469 
-5475 EDNQEVAL
+5475 
-5483 SLKEILKKVEGNT
+5483 NT
-5496 LSIDKAEKL
+5496 LSNMIENELEAVEV
-5505 FEQFSLK
+5505 